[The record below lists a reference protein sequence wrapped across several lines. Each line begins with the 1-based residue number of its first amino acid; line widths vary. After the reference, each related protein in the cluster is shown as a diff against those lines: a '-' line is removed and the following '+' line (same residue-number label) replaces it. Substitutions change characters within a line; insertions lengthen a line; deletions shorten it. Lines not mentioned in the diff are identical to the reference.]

1 VKHKIRTNSKFS
13 CFFKKYFGLEILN
26 QNKPWV
32 PHVICGSCRATLEA
46 WLRGEKRKMTCG
58 IPRLW
63 REPQNHVNDCF
74 FCLLDLSHFKKT
86 KNRFHIQYPD
96 VPSFR
101 APVLHSVE
109 LPPPTN
115 EFSSSEESASDYDL
129 PCFLEKLVSGEE
141 NVTNPH
147 EEHETNPHFLTQH
160 AEILTSRLK
169 KWNLLD
175 KSCKITSS
183 RKRHER
189 FLQHFCLQ
197 KWT

>member
-86 KNRFHIQYPD
+86 KNRFHIQFLLFELLFYILWNCHHQQT
-96 VPSFR
+96 SFR
-101 APVLHSVE
+101 
-109 LPPPTN
+109 
-115 EFSSSEESASDYDL
+115 
-129 PCFLEKLVSGEE
+129 
-141 NVTNPH
+141 
-147 EEHETNPHFLTQH
+147 
-160 AEILTSRLK
+160 RLK
-169 KWNLLD
+169 RVLL
-175 KSCKITSS
+175 IMI
-183 RKRHER
+183 
-189 FLQHFCLQ
+189 FLVF
-197 KWT
+197 